1 LRAVGAAL
9 RCAVRS
15 EDVVARVGGDEF
27 AIGLRAVTPIQLA
40 RLAER
45 IRIAIRAAPVT
56 AADGWIVTDASVSIG
71 AAVSPLEPA
80 GVCELLAA
88 ADRALYEAKASGRGG
103 VRLAVLV
110 ARTPPDG
117 SDDDTD
123 GGVSRWLSPSCD

>member
-1 LRAVGAAL
+1 MPVFAVAAL

-27 AIGLRAVTPIQLA
+27 AIGLRAVTPIHLA

-56 AADGWIVTDASVSIG
+56 AADGWIVTDVSVSIG

-80 GVCELLAA
+80 GVSELLAT
-88 ADRALYEAKASGRGG
+88 DRALYEAKASGRGG